1 MFFIITTI
9 KHESRSLNYQRYDQ
23 KFNLSMVKNKL
34 LYLTT
39 NWETST
45 IISSY
50 TQNVLLHSY
59 IILVKVN
66 HKKMTSIDRPV
77 NVFNHF
83 LLLQKW
89 LIIQVFKEVYEMKY
103 KFFFK
108 CQLWTKHKA
117 DILNRFIWVSD
128 VLNCFF
134 PSIYTSERKA
144 YFFWINCL
152 SVKSCKNSLLNELW
166 IDDEWWLYI

>member
-9 KHESRSLNYQRYDQ
+9 KHESRSLNYQKYDQ
-23 KFNLSMVKNKL
+23 KCNLSMVKNKL

-45 IISSY
+45 IISSH

-83 LLLQKW
+83 FLLQKW

-103 KFFFK
+103 KIYLFFVK
-108 CQLWTKHKA
+108 VST
-117 DILNRFIWVSD
+117 LNK
-128 VLNCFF
+128 
-134 PSIYTSERKA
+134 T
-144 YFFWINCL
+144 
-152 SVKSCKNSLLNELW
+152 
-166 IDDEWWLYI
+166 